1 MVPLCHY
8 LDYRW
13 NEECYGF
20 SLCWISDNELLVS
33 ACSDGNSQWGYAGG
47 YKPTTLA
54 PHGTPVYYKLTIT
67 IQ

>member
-1 MVPLCHY
+1 HY

-13 NEECYGF
+13 NEDCDF
-20 SLCWISDNELLVS
+20 NLCWISDNELLVKAVS
-33 ACSDGNSQWGYAGG
+33 NGNSQWGWVGG